1 MDRRTFI
8 TSTTATVAAI
18 GVGDNS
24 ILIANTQKK
33 EPMDTSTQ
41 SFWPDKARLVIS
53 ISMQFET
60 GAQPDRAAGS
70 PFPIIDPKYPDLPV
84 QKWYEYGFKE
94 GVPRLLD
101 LWDRAGVKV
110 TSHMVGQAVE
120 RHPELAKQIVGRGHE
135 ASRHGQTWE
144 PQYSMNPELE
154 RAGYQASIDTI
165 QKVTGA
171 RPVGFNAFS

>member
-8 TSTTATVAAI
+8 TASTAAAI
-18 GVGDNS
+18 GFG
-24 ILIANTQKK
+24 ANFRLTANAKKK
-33 EPMDTSTQ
+33 ELMDASTQ

-60 GAQPDRAAGS
+60 GAQPDRGAGS
-70 PFPIIDPKYPDLPV
+70 PFPPIDLRYPDLPV

-101 LWDRAGVKV
+101 LWDRVGIKV

-120 RHPELAKQIVGRGHE
+120 KHPSLAREIVDRGH
-135 ASRHGQTWE
+135 
-144 PQYSMNPELE
+144 
-154 RAGYQASIDTI
+154 
-165 QKVTGA
+165 
-171 RPVGFNAFS
+171 